1 MQQHEFERRQREQAE
16 AQMLAQEQLRQQQ
29 LAYSQ
34 QAAVQQQS
42 ELERELLAMRGQYER
57 DQIFLEQ
64 YDRVRVPSLIKILA
78 YRLTGLAS
86 FRGSKPLKPS

>member
-1 MQQHEFERRQREQAE
+1 MLQQQEFERRQREQAD
-16 AQMLAQEQLRQQQ
+16 AQMHAQEALRQQQ

-64 YDRVRVPSLIKILA
+64 YDRVRVPILGKCHKLMPMA
-78 YRLTGLAS
+78 PYRG
-86 FRGSKPLKPS
+86 